1 MTEDQLA
8 RTHKKYDVKQ
18 LIVAINLIWILGAMI
33 SCQSEVPAVVK
44 PDQLNFTING
54 KTVPSGYVG
63 IPDPENEDV
72 YQTKVGDTIRLLD
85 DNIDIAYK
93 RTWIIGDKVHP
104 STSAVC
110 RPYLAAGLHKIQLC
124 EGGNVNCVFKYIHV
138 SGPTT
143 SDVTYASANSDAEER
158 MDQGTTSI
166 EPEVTHKEK
175 EPQASKVSTDETAKP
190 EPPKNIEPVPEKK
203 PKETSKPPERKHT
216 IADYNSPG
224 AKVGLA
230 GSNYNSSCAEWVE
243 SGKIT
248 FKVKKALVIDEAWVY
263 GDSQGRMAVTLS
275 DDQGGKEST
284 QKLVLAGRTQLKFID
299 LEPELFPGRTYTLS
313 FYSKEENGNKAK
325 LGNIKSCVSIPRQA
339 SNRDIEI
346 IYGADCLLFD
356 LKYLVL

>member
-1 MTEDQLA
+1 MTH
-8 RTHKKYDVKQ
+8 TNKKYNMKQ
-18 LIVAINLIWILGAMI
+18 LIAAFSLLWILGTI
-33 SCQSEVPAVVK
+33 TSCQSEVPAISK
-44 PDQLNFTING
+44 PDNLDFTING
-54 KTVPSGYVG
+54 KSVPSGYVG
-63 IPDPENEDV
+63 IPASDNEDV

-85 DNIDIAYK
+85 ENVGIAYK

-138 SGPTT
+138 SGPTIA
-143 SDVTYASANSDAEER
+143 DVTYTYTNSEAEEHR
-158 MDQGTTSI
+158 EQGTTSI
-166 EPEVTHKEK
+166 ESEVTQREK
-175 EPQASKVSTDETAKP
+175 EPQAPNVSSNETKKP
-190 EPPKNIEPVPEKK
+190 EPTKNIDPVPEKK
-203 PKETSKPPERKHT
+203 PKEASKPPERKST

-263 GDSQGRMAVTLS
+263 GESQGRMVVTLS
-275 DDQGGKEST
+275 DDKGGKEST

-299 LEPELFPGRTYTLS
+299 LEPELFPGRTYTLT
-313 FYSKEENGNKAK
+313 FYSKEENGSKAK
-325 LGNIKSCVSIPRQA
+325 LGNIKSCASISRQA

-346 IYGADCLLFD
+346 IYGSDCLLFD